1 LATYTPRG
9 PDDGHDDELKD
20 GIQIDG
26 ELGNLLADMRNVN
39 KQPIRDIQWHGLVHL
54 FTRSTSATNCFSNIQ
69 SDWPTLHWNGGLV
82 LTGTSGRVWIGIGGG
97 IH

>member
-39 KQPIRDIQWHGLVHL
+39 KQPLAAVAICLLSMPIPADRRWVPV
-54 FTRSTSATNCFSNIQ
+54 A
-69 SDWPTLHWNGGLV
+69 
-82 LTGTSGRVWIGIGGG
+82 
-97 IH
+97 